1 MKIQILQWSLIVALG
16 VAAPMILAAN
26 TDQHK
31 HHQQPSK
38 KTMGSKMDHKQHQ
51 AMRSGGMKVLS
62 WVPDSGKAREAGF
75 DGRYAMESTTMP
87 SKMANRCALASRG
100 IIMLDNRSWKSCGG
114 KPKGASPG
122 SKKARKAAHQHH

>member
-16 VAAPMILAAN
+16 VVAPSVLAAK
-26 TDQHK
+26 TDQHR

-38 KTMGSKMDHKQHQ
+38 KTMGGKMDHKQHQ
-51 AMRSGGMKVLS
+51 SRRSGGLKVLPRI
-62 WVPDSGKAREAGF
+62 PDSGKAREAGF
-75 DGRYAMESTTMP
+75 DGRYAMEPTTMP

-114 KPKGASPG
+114 KPKGALPG
-122 SKKARKAAHQHH
+122 PKKAKKTAHQHH